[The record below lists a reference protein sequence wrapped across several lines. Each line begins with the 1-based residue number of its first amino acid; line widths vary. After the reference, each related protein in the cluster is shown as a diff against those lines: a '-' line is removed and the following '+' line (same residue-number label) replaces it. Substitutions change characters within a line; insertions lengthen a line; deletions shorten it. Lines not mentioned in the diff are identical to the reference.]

1 MEWFCKS
8 ISVSAR
14 RPEIY
19 LLRWYLHFNLAMLPL
34 LNYQSYKITFTIM
47 ISLLSVPFPEWFFC
61 SNSKIRNKKNRKKK
75 LQNFQK
81 KSMSWSGIRSGP
93 VRSTGSGVPIRS
105 GPVRF
110 RKSRSGRLLV
120 QMLSNG
126 PTPKETWSLEVLPHI
141 VYNMWPSPV
150 LLKPHLRQSTRCCWW
165 SRHQGCAVPKTS
177 LQTVLESGSR
187 WAAVRV
193 SWWWGRGTV
202 EGPAGECAVWYSVTS
217 PEAPWL

>member
-1 MEWFCKS
+1 
-8 ISVSAR
+8 
-14 RPEIY
+14 
-19 LLRWYLHFNLAMLPL
+19 MLPL

-47 ISLLSVPFPEWFFC
+47 ISLLSIPFPEWFFC

-120 QMLSNG
+120 GIILCYLLSNFYLILSNNN
-126 PTPKETWSLEVLPHI
+126 PKSMKYINTLFYLFIKICRNEWNGWICLCNCILI
-141 VYNMWPSPV
+141 I
-150 LLKPHLRQSTRCCWW
+150 KGARLR
-165 SRHQGCAVPKTS
+165 
-177 LQTVLESGSR
+177 GSI
-187 WAAVRV
+187 
-193 SWWWGRGTV
+193 
-202 EGPAGECAVWYSVTS
+202 
-217 PEAPWL
+217 